1 MRAKEREPSS
11 LITAGPK
18 SVEDHFGRISPAA
31 IAMTTAAN
39 AEAPNGKRK

>member
-18 SVEDHFGRISPAA
+18 SFEDHLGDFGETLVL
-31 IAMTTAAN
+31 MV
-39 AEAPNGKRK
+39 